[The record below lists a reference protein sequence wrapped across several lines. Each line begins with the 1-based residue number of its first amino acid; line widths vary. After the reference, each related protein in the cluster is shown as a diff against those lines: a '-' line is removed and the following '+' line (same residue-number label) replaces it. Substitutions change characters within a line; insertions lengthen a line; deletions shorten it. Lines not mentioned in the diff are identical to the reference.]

1 MAKPVGKII
10 HYFDKINVG
19 VVAVNRIIRNG
30 DKIKVGKNDNFTEQ
44 VIKSLQINHTKVEH
58 ARKGQEVGLK
68 VKCQIR
74 KGDLVFKV

>member
-1 MAKPVGKII
+1 MGKII

-19 VVAVNRIIRNG
+19 VVAVNRIIRKG

-44 VIKSLQINHTKVEH
+44 VIKSLQIDHTKVEN

-68 VKCQIR
+68 VKGQVR
-74 KGDLVFKV
+74 KGDLVFKI